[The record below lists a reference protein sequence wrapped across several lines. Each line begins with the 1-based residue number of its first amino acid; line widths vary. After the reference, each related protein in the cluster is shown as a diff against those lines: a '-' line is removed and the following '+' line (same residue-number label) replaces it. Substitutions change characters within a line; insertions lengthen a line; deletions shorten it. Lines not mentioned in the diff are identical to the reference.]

1 MVQHAQVVV
10 LLLLLHYF
18 AILEAADSD
27 AFKLS
32 VPPSG
37 RAKVLRLS
45 PVSAAYGVACD
56 YLVSLCYDVLY
67 GVGEVREGCKVSGG
81 GSLGWLIAVD
91 VGTEFTSDC
100 TIATGTSGQPLHD
113 SSTLGP
119 QGLSESV
126 DRRDCNGGPP
136 VFGRANTAQWL
147 MYGGI
152 NQHLN
157 ARKKRASG
165 TVVMLLVFAKH
176 TSESSIR

>member
-1 MVQHAQVVV
+1 M
-10 LLLLLHYF
+10 
-18 AILEAADSD
+18 
-27 AFKLS
+27 
-32 VPPSG
+32 P
-37 RAKVLRLS
+37 
-45 PVSAAYGVACD
+45 AYGVARD
-56 YLVSLCYDVLY
+56 YLFSLCYDVLY

-91 VGTEFTSDC
+91 VGTEFTSDR

-113 SSTLGP
+113 SSTLGL

-126 DRRDCNGGPP
+126 DRRDRYGGPTL
-136 VFGRANTAQWL
+136 FGRANTAQWL
-147 MYGGI
+147 RYGGI

-165 TVVMLLVFAKH
+165 TVVTLLVFAKH

>member
-1 MVQHAQVVV
+1 VQHAQIVV
-10 LLLLLHYF
+10 LLPLLHYL

-27 AFKLS
+27 AFRLS

-37 RAKVLRLS
+37 RAKVLRLP
-45 PVSAAYGVACD
+45 PVGAAYGVACD
-56 YLVSLCYDVLY
+56 HLVSLCIASSTVW
-67 GVGEVREGCKVSGG
+67 VRVREGCKVSGG

-126 DRRDCNGGPP
+126 DRRDRNGGPTL
-136 VFGRANTAQWL
+136 FGRANTAQWL

-157 ARKKRASG
+157 ARKNRASG
-165 TVVMLLVFAKH
+165 TVVMVLVFANR